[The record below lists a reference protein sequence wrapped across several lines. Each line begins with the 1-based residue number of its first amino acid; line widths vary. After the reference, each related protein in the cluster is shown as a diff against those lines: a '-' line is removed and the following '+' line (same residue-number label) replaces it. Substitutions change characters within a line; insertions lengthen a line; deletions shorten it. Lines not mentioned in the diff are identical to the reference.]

1 MNETQKKLIQVTEQ
15 LLESNGV
22 ARITTRMIARE
33 AGVAE
38 GLIYH
43 YFKDK
48 AELIHA
54 VIEQRINDVREAVEK
69 LPSQVGLNTVAGN
82 LEKVMMV
89 TYNVQYRITPVMTSV
104 FADRNIRERMKEIM
118 DMKQIGPKKE
128 IEGIAVY
135 LSAEQRLGRV
145 APDIRAIAAARLL
158 LGHSFRTGMHDC
170 FLGLAP
176 DRPEAKNELNDVI
189 RTLMKGLE
197 PRVSKVLKK
206 TGERVK

>member
-1 MNETQKKLIQVTEQ
+1 MNETQKKLIRVTEQ

-22 ARITTRMIARE
+22 ARITTRMIAHE

-69 LPSQVGLNTVAGN
+69 LPSQVGLKTVAEN
-82 LEKVMMV
+82 LKKVMMI

-104 FADRNIRERMKEIM
+104 FADHNIRERMREIM
-118 DMKQIGPKKE
+118 DMRQIGPGKE

-135 LSAEQRLGRV
+135 LSAEQRLGRITH
-145 APDIRAIAAARLL
+145 DIKPVAAAKLL
-158 LGHSFRTGMHDC
+158 LGHSFRSGMHDC
-170 FLGLAP
+170 FLGLDP
-176 DRPEAKNELNDVI
+176 DRSEAKDELNDVI

-197 PRVSKVLKK
+197 SRDEKVNKK
-206 TGERVK
+206 IKERVK

>member
-15 LLESNGV
+15 LLETNGV

-54 VIEQRINDVREAVEK
+54 VIEQRINDVREAVEN

-82 LEKVMMV
+82 LEKIMMV

-104 FADRNIRERMKEIM
+104 FADRNIRERMREIM
-118 DMKQIGPKKE
+118 DMRQIGPKKE

-145 APDIRAIAAARLL
+145 AHDIKAIAAARLL

-170 FLGLAP
+170 FLGLDP
-176 DRPEAKNELNDVI
+176 DRPEAKNEQNDVI